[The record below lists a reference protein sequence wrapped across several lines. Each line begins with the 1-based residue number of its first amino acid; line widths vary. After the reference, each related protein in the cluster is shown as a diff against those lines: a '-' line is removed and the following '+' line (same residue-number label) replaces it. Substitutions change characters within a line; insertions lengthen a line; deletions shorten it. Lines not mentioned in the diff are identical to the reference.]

1 MPANFL
7 FFRGS
12 DWFLLKV
19 TFAEGKDMIRKV
31 SKRVD
36 PKILIGLFVVFALGL
51 TIFYLSPYGKFL
63 RLMKTAVKE
72 EKQRKVH
79 LLSET
84 DHQAL
89 LEACREL
96 SGRVS
101 AGDLEANNYLF
112 RYKPHPETLRFP
124 QLILDL
130 EPMRISIKDDRSIMV
145 EMHGGFHHY
154 GVIAYHENFEYGDK
168 KIIDGL
174 WYYEDGYN
182 PSYNKWIEKM
192 IQKEKMR
199 RQAEQETASRTTQNT
214 GERYE

>member
-1 MPANFL
+1 
-7 FFRGS
+7 
-12 DWFLLKV
+12 
-19 TFAEGKDMIRKV
+19 MIRKI

-36 PKILIGLFVVFALGL
+36 SKILIGLFVVFALGL
-51 TIFYLSPYGKFL
+51 TIIYLSPYGKFV
-63 RLMKTAVKE
+63 RLMKAKVEKE
-72 EKQRKVH
+72 QQRKVH

-84 DHQAL
+84 NHQAL

-96 SGRVS
+96 SERVS
-101 AGDLEANNYLF
+101 AGDLEPNNYLLLH
-112 RYKPHPETLRFP
+112 KPHPETSRFP

-154 GVIAYHENFEYGDK
+154 GVTAYPENFEKPSHSFSYGDK

-182 PSYNKWIEKM
+182 PRYNKWVEKM
-192 IQKEKMR
+192 IQKGKMR
-199 RQAEQETASRTTQNT
+199 NQAEQNQRDN
-214 GERYE
+214 

>member
-1 MPANFL
+1 
-7 FFRGS
+7 
-12 DWFLLKV
+12 
-19 TFAEGKDMIRKV
+19 MIRKI

-36 PKILIGLFVVFALGL
+36 PKILIGLFVVFAVGMAFLYL
-51 TIFYLSPYGKFL
+51 TPGGKFL

-130 EPMRISIKDDRSIMV
+130 EPMRISIKSDRSIRV
-145 EMHGGFHHY
+145 EMHGGYHHY
-154 GVIAYHENFEYGDK
+154 GVIAYPENFEKPSHSFKYGDK

-182 PSYNKWIEKM
+182 PKYDKKIDALIK
-192 IQKEKMR
+192 KGK
-199 RQAEQETASRTTQNT
+199 
-214 GERYE
+214 